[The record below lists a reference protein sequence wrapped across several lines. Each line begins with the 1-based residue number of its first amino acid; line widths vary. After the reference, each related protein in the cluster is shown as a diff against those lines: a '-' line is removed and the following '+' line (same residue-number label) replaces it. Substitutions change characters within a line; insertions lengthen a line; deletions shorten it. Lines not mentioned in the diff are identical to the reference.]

1 MNQQANNHLR
11 KSLNYAYLKSGTP
24 REAIDKFKT
33 QAIKLL
39 DSIEENKKEE
49 FYKTNLIYFLN
60 ETYYKDNHYINVK
73 DNNDLVIHNDKKPTS
88 SVGVIIEVKRPSNKA
103 EMLSCDNLNKKA
115 LQELVLYYLRERI
128 THKNL
133 HLKHLI
139 ITNIN
144 EWFIFDAR
152 VFELCFAGNKQLVK
166 DFIEFENGRLAA
178 HKTKSFYDDIAKPA
192 IELCK
197 AELIF
202 TYFNLP
208 DYQDILETTD
218 KEKDKDLIP
227 LFKILSPEHLLK
239 LSFSND
245 ANSLNQE
252 FYNELLHIIGLEETK
267 EGGKKLIKRKKE
279 SERYLA
285 SFLEQIINEV
295 DSLGKINRL
304 DNAKQFG
311 KTLAEKLEHIA
322 IELSI
327 TWINRILFLKL
338 LESQLLS
345 YHHNDKSYQFLNCE
359 KINCFADLN
368 HLFFQVL
375 AKKSHQRNEKLKQ
388 LFPHVPYLNSSLFE
402 LTDLEDKTLVISHL
416 SRLSLPVFSET
427 VLKNQQGMKLNGE
440 LDSLSYLFQF
450 LEAYDFSSEG
460 KEAIQE
466 ENKKL
471 ITASVLGLIFEK
483 INGYKDGS
491 YFTPSVITMYM
502 SRETMQLA
510 VVQKFNERK
519 GWQCQTF
526 DDLKSIIKIDNRENR
541 KEANA
546 IINSIKVCDP
556 AVGSG
561 HFLVSVLNEF
571 IAIKSELRVLV
582 DNDFTGLSD
591 WKVSVHNDELKV
603 IRTDDNSVQFEY
615 NPNSKE
621 SYRIQKTLFHE
632 KQTIIEKCLFG
643 VDINPNSVKLCRLRL
658 WIELLKNAYYID
670 DGENNQLET
679 LPNIDINIQIG
690 NSLVSRFKLNEG
702 LEKHQDNIEEY
713 KKAIYAYQNTP
724 DKDEKLEI
732 EQDIAKLKGIFFRGL
747 IDNSKD
753 NNKLKQLS
761 NQLADLNHL
770 SLIEETPKE
779 KKEKEKKIQK
789 VQSEIHKLKNGLNST
804 EFYENAFEW
813 RFVFP
818 EALNKEGDFIGFDV
832 VIGNPPYIFSRN
844 SKEKGLTDES
854 KSYFYENFE
863 LAEYQVNLYPLFIEL
878 GDRLLKE
885 NGFFS
890 YITPNNWLTINTNK
904 KLRQFILAKSS
915 IKIINF
921 YMKVFDKAAVDNAIV
936 LFKKSNEN
944 SCISLL
950 EYEEDFKL
958 ISQSST
964 DDFLNKNDFLIN
976 ISSFKNS
983 DVPSLIEKIELNS
996 FSLNLISSV
1005 KCGLKSYE
1013 IGKGNPIQ
1021 TEKMKLDRVYHAK
1034 SNLDESYLKYL
1045 NGKDVRRY
1053 YINWSGEFLKYGNN
1067 LAECR
1072 KNFALFSTKRILVR
1086 QIPSK
1091 LPYCINACLV
1101 DEIALNDLNSMNI
1114 INMQETPELI
1124 LAVLNSKLISYWF
1137 FHKFG
1142 KMQRDTFPQFKIN
1155 ELAIFPMPKTFEP
1168 YRENLVRFVTK
1179 IMVEKKTGNNTQE
1192 LEMQIDTLVYALYG
1206 LSDAEIKYIETAL

>member
-11 KSLNYAYLKSGTP
+11 KSLNYAYLKANTP

-73 DNNDLVIHNDKKPTS
+73 DSNDLVIHNDKKPTS

-103 EMLSCDNLNKKA
+103 EMVSCDNLNKKA

-128 THKNL
+128 SHKNR

-139 ITNIN
+139 ITTIN

-152 VFELCFAGNKQLVK
+152 IFESCFAENKQLVK
-166 DFIEFENGRLAA
+166 DFTAFENGTLAG
-178 HKTKSFYDDIAKPA
+178 HKTSSFYDAIAKPV
-192 IELCK
+192 IEACK
-197 AELIF
+197 EQLTF
-202 TYFNLP
+202 TYFNLA
-208 DYQDILETTD
+208 DYQPLLENTD
-218 KEKDKDLIP
+218 KENDKTLIP
-227 LFKILSPEHLLK
+227 LFKVLSPEHLLK

-252 FYNELLHIIGLEETK
+252 FYNELLHIIGLEEIK

-279 SERYLA
+279 SERHLA

-311 KTLAEKLEHIA
+311 KTLTEKLEHIA

-327 TWINRILFLKL
+327 TWINRVLFLKL

-345 YHHNDKSYQFLNCE
+345 YHNNDKDYQFLNCE

-375 AKKSHQRNEKLKQ
+375 AKKSNLRNEKLKQ

-416 SRLSLPVFSET
+416 SRLNIPVFSET
-427 VLKNQQGMKLNGE
+427 VLKNQQGFRLKGE

-460 KEAIQE
+460 KEIIQE
-466 ENKKL
+466 ENKTL

-491 YFTPSVITMYM
+491 YFTPSIITMYM
-502 SRETMQLA
+502 SRETMRLA
-510 VVQKFNERK
+510 VVQKFNEHK

-526 DDLKSIIKIDNRENR
+526 NDLKSIIKIDNRENR
-541 KEANA
+541 KEAND

-571 IAIKSELRVLV
+571 ITIKSELSVLV

-591 WKVSVHNDELKV
+591 WKVSIHNDELKV
-603 IRTDDNSVQFEY
+603 IRTDDNSIQFEY
-615 NPNSKE
+615 NPKSKE

-632 KQTIIEKCLFG
+632 KQTIIENCLFG

-658 WIELLKNAYYID
+658 WIELLKNAYYND
-670 DGENNQLET
+670 DGNLET

-690 NSLVSRFKLNEG
+690 NSLVSRFKLTEE
-702 LEKHQDNIEEY
+702 LEKHQDNIEAY

-724 DKDEKLEI
+724 DKDKKLDIEKR
-732 EQDIAKLKGIFFRGL
+732 IAELKGFFFKGL

-753 NNKLKQLS
+753 NHKLKQLS
-761 NQLADLNHL
+761 NKLVDLNHP

-779 KKEKEKKIQK
+779 KKEKERAIQK
-789 VQSEIHKLKNGLNST
+789 IHSELHKLKNELNST

-818 EALNKEGDFIGFDV
+818 EALNKEGDFVGFDV
-832 VIGNPPYIFSRN
+832 IIGNPPYIFSRN
-844 SKEKGLTDES
+844 SKEKGLTEES

-878 GDRLLKE
+878 GDKLLKE

-904 KLRQFILAKSS
+904 KLRQFILAKST
-915 IKIINF
+915 IKIVNF

-964 DDFLNKNDFLIN
+964 DEFLNKNDFLIN

-983 DVPSLIEKIELNS
+983 DVPLLIEKIELNS
-996 FSLNLISSV
+996 VKLNSISDV
-1005 KCGLKSYE
+1005 KVGIKAYQ
-1013 IGKGNPIQ
+1013 IGKGNPVQ
-1021 TEKMKLDRVYHAK
+1021 TIDIKNNRSFHSNQKLD
-1034 SNLDESYLKYL
+1034 DSYLQYFD
-1045 NGKDVRRY
+1045 GKNICRY
-1053 YINWSGEFLKYGNN
+1053 FIGWSGEFLKYGNH
-1067 LAECR
+1067 LAEPR

-1091 LPYCINACLV
+1091 LPYCINACLIE
-1101 DEIALNDLNSMNI
+1101 EIALNDLNSMNI

-1142 KMQRDTFPQFKIN
+1142 KMQRDTFPQFKVN

-1179 IMVEKKTGNNTQE
+1179 IMAEKKAGNNTQE